1 MTDGL
6 VGGEN
11 EIAEYEKVGMTE
23 KVSKIKGFLIY
34 SMTMLDTE
42 PYHPLPFKQ

>member
-23 KVSKIKGFLIY
+23 KVSKIEASGMIVGN
-34 SMTMLDTE
+34 
-42 PYHPLPFKQ
+42 LPASCYKSGY